1 MFANYALRI
10 TNYEL
15 HKGSVLTMIKTVS
28 ILGSTGSIGT
38 QSLEVCEKHG
48 IKVTALAAHSSI
60 DMLEQQARKFMP
72 SKVCIYR
79 DDKYS
84 ELKERLADTGIKVLS
99 GMDGLCEI
107 AVMEESDIVLNSV
120 VGMVGLLPTLTA
132 MEAGKNVALA
142 NKETLVAGGKIV
154 TELAKKKGVTI
165 YPIDSEHSAV
175 FQCLQGNKREQLSK
189 MILTASGGPF
199 FGYTYDQLR
208 NVTKEQ
214 ALKHPNWDMGNKIT
228 IDSAT
233 LMNKGLEFIEAK
245 WLFDLR
251 PDQIEIVVHRQS
263 VVHSAVEYND
273 YSVIAQM
280 GVPDMKIPIQYA
292 LLYPDRM
299 ECPTGRL
306 SLTDYGKLTFEKP
319 DYDTFKCLSAA
330 IEAIKRGGA
339 YPCLVN
345 SANEEAV
352 RAFLHDEIKFI
363 QIGEIV
369 SSVLDKFEYFD
380 INSYEDVTKADTMA
394 REYVRSVISK

>member
-1 MFANYALRI
+1 
-10 TNYEL
+10 
-15 HKGSVLTMIKTVS
+15 
-28 ILGSTGSIGT
+28 
-38 QSLEVCEKHG
+38 
-48 IKVTALAAHSSI
+48 
-60 DMLEQQARKFMP
+60 
-72 SKVCIYR
+72 
-79 DDKYS
+79 
-84 ELKERLADTGIKVLS
+84 
-99 GMDGLCEI
+99 
-107 AVMEESDIVLNSV
+107 MESAKRN
-120 VGMVGLLPTLTA
+120 
-132 MEAGKNVALA
+132 NVR
-142 NKETLVAGGKIV
+142 
-154 TELAKKKGVTI
+154 I

-175 FQCLQGNKREQLSK
+175 FQCLQGNKRQQLRK

-199 FGYTYDQLR
+199 FGKSYDELK

-214 ALKHPNWDMGNKIT
+214 ALKHPNWEMGSKIT

-245 WLFDLR
+245 WLFDLK
-251 PDQIEIVVHRQS
+251 PEQIEIVVHRQS

-299 ECPTGRL
+299 ECPTRPL
-306 SLTDYGKLTFEKP
+306 SLTDYGTLTFEKP
-319 DYDTFKCLSAA
+319 DIETFKCLGAA

-352 RAFLHDEIKFI
+352 RAFLNDEIKFI

-369 SSVLDKFEYFD
+369 SSVLDEFEYAEIKSYD
-380 INSYEDVTKADTMA
+380 DVAAADKKARKYVIEKINS
-394 REYVRSVISK
+394 